1 MYESKDKMVSHPDH
15 YQSEK
20 GIELIDVI
28 EAFTADLTGIEAID
42 TGHIIRYG
50 CRWMNK
56 NGIQDLEKLMW
67 YCQHLIE
74 HLEKKEIKKAL
85 DSRIENAYDAGIAY
99 LKDTDNETYL
109 RDGKDDE
116 ISLDDLEDILKE
128 DK

>member
-67 YCQHLIE
+67 YCQHLID
-74 HLEKKEIKKAL
+74 HLRKKEIKETL
-85 DSRIENAYDAGIAY
+85 ENRIKKIDEFDIIPEEE
-99 LKDTDNETYL
+99 TRNE
-109 RDGKDDE
+109 
-116 ISLDDLEDILKE
+116 
-128 DK
+128 

>member
-1 MYESKDKMVSHPDH
+1 MYESTDRMVSHPDH

-67 YCQHLIE
+67 YCQHLID
-74 HLEKKEIKKAL
+74 HLRKKEIKETL
-85 DSRIENAYDAGIAY
+85 ENRIKKIDEFDIIPEEE
-99 LKDTDNETYL
+99 KSNE
-109 RDGKDDE
+109 
-116 ISLDDLEDILKE
+116 
-128 DK
+128 

>member
-85 DSRIENAYDAGIAY
+85 ESRIENTYDAGIAY
-99 LKDTDNETYL
+99 LKDNETYML
-109 RDGKDDE
+109 RDEKGDE
-116 ISLDDLEDILKE
+116 ISLGDLEDIIKE

>member
-1 MYESKDKMVSHPDH
+1 MYESNDKMVSHPDH

-56 NGIQDLEKLMW
+56 NGVQDLEKLMW
-67 YCQHLIE
+67 YCQHLID
-74 HLEKKEIKKAL
+74 HLRKKEIKETL
-85 DSRIENAYDAGIAY
+85 ESRIKKIAEF
-99 LKDTDNETYL
+99 DIIPEEETRNE
-109 RDGKDDE
+109 
-116 ISLDDLEDILKE
+116 
-128 DK
+128 

>member
-1 MYESKDKMVSHPDH
+1 MYESNDKMVSHPDH

-67 YCQHLIE
+67 YCQHLID
-74 HLEKKEIKKAL
+74 HLRKKEIKETL
-85 DSRIENAYDAGIAY
+85 ENRIKKIDEFDI
-99 LKDTDNETYL
+99 TPEEETRNE
-109 RDGKDDE
+109 
-116 ISLDDLEDILKE
+116 
-128 DK
+128 

>member
-1 MYESKDKMVSHPDH
+1 MYESNDIMVSHPDH

-67 YCQHLIE
+67 YCQHLID
-74 HLEKKEIKKAL
+74 HLRKKEIKETL
-85 DSRIENAYDAGIAY
+85 ENRIKKIDEFDIIPEEE
-99 LKDTDNETYL
+99 TRNE
-109 RDGKDDE
+109 
-116 ISLDDLEDILKE
+116 
-128 DK
+128 

>member
-1 MYESKDKMVSHPDH
+1 MYESTDRMVSHPDH

-67 YCQHLIE
+67 YCQHLID
-74 HLEKKEIKKAL
+74 HLRKKEIKETL
-85 DSRIENAYDAGIAY
+85 ENRIKKIDEFDIIPEEE
-99 LKDTDNETYL
+99 TRNE
-109 RDGKDDE
+109 
-116 ISLDDLEDILKE
+116 
-128 DK
+128 

>member
-1 MYESKDKMVSHPDH
+1 MYESTDRMVSHPDH

-67 YCQHLIE
+67 YCQHLID
-74 HLEKKEIKKAL
+74 HLRKKEIKETL
-85 DSRIENAYDAGIAY
+85 ENRIKKIDEFDI
-99 LKDTDNETYL
+99 TPEEETRNE
-109 RDGKDDE
+109 
-116 ISLDDLEDILKE
+116 
-128 DK
+128 

>member
-1 MYESKDKMVSHPDH
+1 MYESTDRMVSHPDH

-67 YCQHLIE
+67 YCQHLID
-74 HLEKKEIKKAL
+74 HLRKKEIKETL
-85 DSRIENAYDAGIAY
+85 ENRIKKIDEFDIMPEEE
-99 LKDTDNETYL
+99 TRNE
-109 RDGKDDE
+109 
-116 ISLDDLEDILKE
+116 
-128 DK
+128 

>member
-74 HLEKKEIKKAL
+74 HLEKKEIKKSL
-85 DSRIENAYDAGIAY
+85 ESRIENTYDAGIAY
-99 LKDTDNETYL
+99 LKDNETYML
-109 RDGKDDE
+109 RDEKGDE
-116 ISLDDLEDILKE
+116 ISLDDLGDIIKE

>member
-1 MYESKDKMVSHPDH
+1 MYESNDKMVSHPDH

-67 YCQHLIE
+67 YCQHLID
-74 HLEKKEIKKAL
+74 HLRKKEIKETL
-85 DSRIENAYDAGIAY
+85 ENRIKKIDEIDIMPEE
-99 LKDTDNETYL
+99 ETYN
-109 RDGKDDE
+109 E
-116 ISLDDLEDILKE
+116 
-128 DK
+128 

>member
-1 MYESKDKMVSHPDH
+1 MYESNDKMVSHPDH

-56 NGIQDLEKLMW
+56 NGVQDLEKLMW
-67 YCQHLIE
+67 YCQHLID
-74 HLEKKEIKKAL
+74 HLRKKEIKETL
-85 DSRIENAYDAGIAY
+85 ENRIKKIDEFDIIPEEE
-99 LKDTDNETYL
+99 TRNE
-109 RDGKDDE
+109 
-116 ISLDDLEDILKE
+116 
-128 DK
+128 

>member
-1 MYESKDKMVSHPDH
+1 MYESNDKMVSHPDH

-67 YCQHLIE
+67 YCQHLID
-74 HLEKKEIKKAL
+74 HLRKKEIKETL
-85 DSRIENAYDAGIAY
+85 ENRIKKIDEFDIIPEEE
-99 LKDTDNETYL
+99 TRNE
-109 RDGKDDE
+109 
-116 ISLDDLEDILKE
+116 
-128 DK
+128 

>member
-1 MYESKDKMVSHPDH
+1 MYESNDKMVSHPDH

-67 YCQHLIE
+67 YCQHLID
-74 HLEKKEIKKAL
+74 HLRKKEIKETL
-85 DSRIENAYDAGIAY
+85 ENRIKKIDEFDIMPEEE
-99 LKDTDNETYL
+99 TRNE
-109 RDGKDDE
+109 
-116 ISLDDLEDILKE
+116 
-128 DK
+128 

>member
-1 MYESKDKMVSHPDH
+1 MVSHPDH

-85 DSRIENAYDAGIAY
+85 DSRIENTYDAGIAY
-99 LKDTDNETYL
+99 LKDNETYML
-109 RDGKDDE
+109 RDEKGDE
-116 ISLDDLEDILKE
+116 ISLDDLGDIIKE